1 MAERPGVAAGHP
13 LLEAVAPLADRLGA
27 ELVPASDL
35 RAGDVPLAW
44 EGEVVGGVRLPA
56 GVGEEVGESGE
67 TGESGLPALV
77 AAVADEL
84 GGPLAELPRAEKQR
98 AVRLLEERGAFSY
111 RQAAETI
118 AEALGVTRFT
128 VYNYLNRQR

>member
-1 MAERPGVAAGHP
+1 MAEPAAASPGSAGHP
-13 LLEAVAPLADRLGA
+13 LLEAVAPLVARLGA
-27 ELVPASDL
+27 ELVPAAGL
-35 RAGDVPLAW
+35 RPGDVPLAW

-56 GVGEEVGESGE
+56 GLGEEPGGA
-67 TGESGLPALV
+67 GLPALL

-84 GGPLAELPRAEKQR
+84 GGPLAGLPRAEKQR

-128 VYNYLNRQR
+128 VYNYLNRKR